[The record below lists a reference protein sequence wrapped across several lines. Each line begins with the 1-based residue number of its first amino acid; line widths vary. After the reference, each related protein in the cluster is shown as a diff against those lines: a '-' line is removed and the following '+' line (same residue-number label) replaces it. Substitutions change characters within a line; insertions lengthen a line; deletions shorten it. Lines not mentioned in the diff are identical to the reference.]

1 MKVYLDHN
9 IYIEALENKKL
20 KKLLISPKGKLQC
33 LYSPAHM
40 EEIYKVEADKQSK
53 HHSEMKQLKHL
64 ISAVSSDFEVFPGNT
79 GLQIIKEH
87 PTKCYMRVKET
98 DTRER
103 VVNDSLIKLERDR
116 KHYKALVEKDKHYS
130 SISNIKPEK
139 IWEYKLVKEYIDDLN
154 NNIEKLIVQ
163 YNTSKDVVE
172 FRFRGIDKRLPDD
185 FCFQK
190 GNYEKIQKKHNQL
203 EYTIEMLFYV
213 LNNVGYNYEKEPRKA
228 ISGTHD
234 ISHAIYATKA
244 DCLLTMDY
252 RFAQKCKAV
261 YSFLGVHTT
270 VIYCKPQ
277 NIIEEWNKIMNDG
290 SIEQL

>member
-9 IYIEALENKKL
+9 IYIEALENKKF
-20 KKLLISPKGKLQC
+20 KKLLIKPKGELQC

-53 HHSEMKQLKHL
+53 YHLKMKQLKHL
-64 ISAVSSDFEVFPGNT
+64 ISSVSSNLEVLPTST
-79 GLQIIKEH
+79 GLQIIKE
-87 PTKCYMRVKET
+87 PPVYCYLRVKKE

-103 VVNDSLIKLERDR
+103 VVKDSLIKLDRDR
-116 KHYKALVEKDKHYS
+116 KHYKALVENDKHYS
-130 SISNIKPEK
+130 SISNIEPEE
-139 IWEYKLVKEYIDDLN
+139 IWDNELVKNYIDNFND
-154 NNIEKLIVQ
+154 NIGNIIVN
-163 YNTSKDVVE
+163 YNISKDVIE
-172 FRFRGIDKRLPDD
+172 LLSRGIDKRLPDD

-190 GNYEKIQKKHNQL
+190 GNYDKLQKKHNQL
-203 EYTIEMLFYV
+203 EYTIEILFNV
-213 LNNVGYNYEKEPRKA
+213 LNYVGYHYEKEQRKA

-244 DCLLTMDY
+244 DVLLTMDY

-261 YSFLGVHTT
+261 YSFLGAKTT

-277 NIIEEWNKIMNDG
+277 NIIAVWNNLITKTLLI
-290 SIEQL
+290 